1 LPSEPGF
8 IHDKAPGWQ
17 AAGRTRFEGRASLF
31 HAKLAIADFF
41 NRHLETSPPFR
52 RDTMVK
58 RGFHAR
64 ILAPVVLLTAGLV
77 GPGLGDRALAGE
89 NNEAGVR
96 IGMVNS
102 LFRDVPEAT
111 LSAMMKPFSSVM
123 EAQTGVR
130 GELIPGGEMNVL
142 GDQMAA
148 DKIQLGVFHGIEF
161 AWVRLKH
168 PELKPL
174 AIAVNQNRHVRALLV
189 VRVDNPAADALQLHD
204 QVLAMPQQSKL
215 HCHLFADKCCDA
227 SHKRACQFFSKVATP
242 ANAEEALDDVV
253 DKEVSAVI
261 VDAVAFE
268 SFKRRKP
275 GRAAKLRIVLTSDVF
290 PTAVIAYKPGA
301 VDEATAAKF
310 RDGLLGASHSILGRQ
325 MLTLWKLT
333 GFEAIPNDY
342 EATLSD
348 IVKAYP
354 PPAFG
359 K

>member
-1 LPSEPGF
+1 MSKGGIPARIMAAAILL
-8 IHDKAPGWQ
+8 
-17 AAGRTRFEGRASLF
+17 AAGIGWLGSAGR
-31 HAKLAIADFF
+31 LAAGDKNAD
-41 NRHLETSPPFR
+41 
-52 RDTMVK
+52 
-58 RGFHAR
+58 
-64 ILAPVVLLTAGLV
+64 
-77 GPGLGDRALAGE
+77 
-89 NNEAGVR
+89 GVR

-123 EAQTGVR
+123 ESQTGVR
-130 GELIPGGEMNVL
+130 GELVPGGEMSAL

-174 AIAVNQNRHVRALLV
+174 AIAVNQDRHVRALLV
-189 VRVDNPAADALQLHD
+189 VRIDNAAADALPLHD

-227 SHKRACQFFSKVATP
+227 SHKRAAQFFSRVSTP
-242 ANAEEALDDVV
+242 PNAEEALDDVV
-253 DKEVSAVI
+253 DKEATATI
-261 VDAVAFE
+261 VDAVAFD

-275 GRAAKLRIVLTSDVF
+275 GRAGKLRIVITSEIF
-290 PTAVIAYKPGA
+290 PTAVIAYRPGA
-301 VDEATAAKF
+301 VDEATAIKF
-310 RDGLLGASHSILGRQ
+310 REGLMGASHSIIGRQ
-325 MLTLWKLT
+325 MLTLWKLSS
-333 GFEAIPNDY
+333 FEPIPEDY
-342 EATLSD
+342 ETTLAE
-348 IVKAYP
+348 IVKSYP